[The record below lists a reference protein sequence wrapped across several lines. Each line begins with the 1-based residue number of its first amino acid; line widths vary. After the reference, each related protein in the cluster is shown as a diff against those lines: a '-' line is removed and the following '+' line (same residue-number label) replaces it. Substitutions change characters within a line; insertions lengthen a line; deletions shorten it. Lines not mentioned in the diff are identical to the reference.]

1 MKILAV
7 DTSTRHL
14 TIAVTEGD
22 KILSSRNVRPKK
34 DLSLTITFDIERALQ
49 KANVRLSD
57 LDAFVVGLG
66 PGSFTGLRVGFSMM
80 KAFIMVTEKPVV
92 GIPSLDAIAM
102 NVKTPK
108 ASRICVVNDAR
119 RGLVYSALY
128 EKRDGGLVR
137 HSEYF
142 LKPIEEILPLIQGDV
157 LFIGDAAAMVKDA
170 VLAYAQAKNMP
181 FTPRFASSRVS
192 LPYASELARLG
203 YQRLLRGD
211 RDKIETLVPLYL
223 YPEDCQVSHPWTG
236 KKP

>member
-14 TIAVTEGD
+14 SIAITEGD
-22 KILSSRNVRPKK
+22 KILASRNVRPKK

-49 KANVRLSD
+49 KANVRLHD

-92 GIPSLDAIAM
+92 GIPSLDVVAM
-102 NVKTPK
+102 NVKAVK
-108 ASRICVVNDAR
+108 SSRICVVNDAR

-137 HSEYF
+137 YSEYF
-142 LKPIEEILPLIQGDV
+142 LKPVEDILPLIQGDV
-157 LFIGDAAAMVKDA
+157 LFIGDAVAMVKEKVA
-170 VLAYAQAKNMP
+170 VYAAEKKII
-181 FTPRFASSRVS
+181 FTPRFASLRVS
-192 LPYASELARLG
+192 LPHASELARLG
-203 YQRLLRGD
+203 YQRLLRGEA
-211 RDKIETLVPLYL
+211 DKIETLVPLYL
-223 YPEDCQVSHPWTG
+223 YPEDCQVSNPWRP
-236 KKP
+236 KN

>member
-14 TIAVTEGD
+14 SIAVTEGD
-22 KILSSRNVRPKK
+22 KILASRNVRPKK

-49 KANVRLSD
+49 KANIRLHE
-57 LDAFVVGLG
+57 LDGFVVGLG

-80 KAFIMVTEKPVV
+80 KAFIMVTGKPIV

-102 NVKTPK
+102 NVKTHK
-108 ASRICVVNDAR
+108 TSRVCVVNDAR
-119 RGLVYSALY
+119 RGLFYSALY
-128 EKRDGGLVR
+128 EKKDGGLVR

-142 LKPIEEILPLIQGDV
+142 LKPIEEILAFIEGDV
-157 LFIGDAAAMVKDA
+157 LFIGDAVSMVKDM
-170 VLAYAQAKNMP
+170 VLGYAQTRNMP

-192 LPYASELARLG
+192 LPHASELARLG
-203 YQRLLRGD
+203 YQRLLRGEM
-211 RDKIETLVPLYL
+211 DKIETLVPLYL

-236 KKP
+236 KKL